1 MSERARVILAVPV
14 PGELLERIEAI
25 ADVDPC
31 FPPFPVEGEAVMAR
45 LPGARALLCSNLLP
59 VDTAMLD
66 AGSGLRAICNVGV
79 GYDNVDLDELGRRE
93 IVVTNT
99 PDVLTDA
106 VAEYT
111 IGLIIALARRIPEA
125 AQCTRS
131 GGWTPDSR
139 FPMPMGTELG
149 GKTLSIIGLGR
160 IGSAVARRAGVF
172 GLRLLYNDI
181 RPVDGASVGAAE
193 VTLDEAL
200 RRGDFV
206 SLHVNLWEGSRG
218 LIGERELG
226 LMKSTAYLLNTARGP
241 VVREADLYRA
251 LCEGRIAG
259 AALDVMDPEPPLP
272 GNPLLALPNVI
283 ATPHYA
289 SGAVE
294 TRLKMATLAVENLL
308 SVLAGRCPPSAVN
321 PEAWTPA

>member
-1 MSERARVILAVPV
+1 MTERPRVVLAVPL
-14 PGELLERIEAI
+14 PPDLLERIQAVAEV
-25 ADVDPC
+25 DVC
-31 FPPFPVEGEAVMAR
+31 FPPFPVEREAVTAR
-45 LPGARALLCSNLLP
+45 LPGAHALLCSNLLP
-59 VDTAMLD
+59 IDAAMLD
-66 AGSGLRAICNVGV
+66 AAGSLRAICNVGV
-79 GYDNVDLDELGRRE
+79 GYDNVDLEDLARRA

-111 IGLIIALARRIPEA
+111 IGLIIALARRITEA

-131 GGWTPDSR
+131 GGWTPEAR
-139 FPMPMGTELG
+139 FPMPMGAELG

-160 IGSAVARRAGVF
+160 IGTAVARRADVF

-181 RPVDGASVGAAE
+181 RPIDGASVGAEE
-193 VTLDEAL
+193 VSLEEAL

-218 LIGERELG
+218 LIGERELA
-226 LMKSTAYLLNTARGP
+226 LMKPSAYLLNTARGP

-251 LCEGRIAG
+251 LCEGTIAG
-259 AALDVMDPEPPLP
+259 AALDVLDPEPPLP
-272 GNPLLALPNVI
+272 GNPLLTLPNVI
-283 ATPHYA
+283 VTPHYA
-289 SGAVE
+289 SGALE

-308 SVLAGRCPPSAVN
+308 AVLAGECPPCAVN
-321 PEAWTPA
+321 PEAWR